1 MAAIAHGKPTEPQTT
16 LTAAPTRA
24 PEPAGGAAPTSPAAA
39 PVPTPGASGAVGWSE
54 LRYSA
59 RKLFLTATATL
70 SVDRVPADAL
80 RGLVRRPPK
89 GAPVPLPGGDAV
101 AVSMATDLPF
111 GRSERV
117 VLWLDPANG
126 AALGGEKTTLG
137 SNPYRKAFR
146 FTQGGLYTWRSS
158 PKDSREAGLDP
169 EAWTRSKQYLVS
181 PADAPEPGTPVTDS
195 YGLLYLVSA
204 ARLDRKDGS
213 MSLVLLTDDGYVEL
227 VFVSGGLTY
236 RRASFDESW
245 PGGGVR
251 RDGQVLVRTVRATSH
266 AFHAADA
273 GPNVDL
279 GFLGMRGT
287 LDLDVEVGTG
297 IPIAFSGRA
306 EHLGQLN
313 VRLDRVV
320 LTAPPP
326 EGNPIP

>member
-1 MAAIAHGKPTEPQTT
+1 MAAIAHGEPPEPHPTA
-16 LTAAPTRA
+16 TAAPT
-24 PEPAGGAAPTSPAAA
+24 PAAT
-39 PVPTPGASGAVGWSE
+39 PVSTPGVSGEVTWSE

-59 RKLFLTATATL
+59 RKLFLTATAAL
-70 SVDRVPADAL
+70 SVERVPAEAL
-80 RGLVRRPPK
+80 RKLVRRPPK

-111 GRSERV
+111 SRRESV

-137 SNPYRKAFR
+137 ANPYRKVLR
-146 FTQGGLYTWRSS
+146 FTEGGLYTWRSS
-158 PKDSREAGLDP
+158 PKDSREASLDP

-181 PADAPEPGTPVTDS
+181 PADAPEPGAPVTDS
-195 YGLLYLVSA
+195 YGLLYLVST
-204 ARLDRKDGS
+204 ARLDRKDSS

-227 VFVSGGLTY
+227 VFASGGLTY
-236 RRASFDESW
+236 RRAGFDESW

-287 LDLDVEVGTG
+287 LDLDVEIGTG

-306 EHLGQLN
+306 EHVGQLS

-326 EGNPIP
+326 GANSTP